1 MLFELIIFCSF
12 QFHSIILLSVVDRNQ
27 SFCLNQASAH
37 PMGNIFMGDERL
49 FLESDCD
56 EQLLMSIAFKATV
69 NLEAI
74 SFVGPIGE
82 KAPLTVKLYANA
94 SNMGFDNCESLAPT
108 QEFQLTPAD
117 LAPDA
122 MTTVY
127 KVKFQRIDSLTIF
140 IEDSNGADTTIL
152 SGLKFFGTT
161 VIGTN
166 MAEFKKAG

>member
-127 KVKFQRIDSLTIF
+127 KVKFQRIDSLTVIRHTF
-140 IEDSNGADTTIL
+140 RYFYL
-152 SGLKFFGTT
+152 SY
-161 VIGTN
+161 IP
-166 MAEFKKAG
+166 